1 MIDKICDLER
11 CTGCSACMNA
21 CPSHSIQMV
30 EGKIGHIYPQILE
43 SCIECGRCIK
53 LCPVNKEVEFRT
65 PQKTFAAWAKDKH
78 EHATSTSGGM
88 AAVLTNSYLENG
100 GIVYGCA
107 SLPKGKVMHI
117 RIADKNDAHKLK
129 GSKYV
134 HSHIGNAFVQVKND
148 LKEGKNVL
156 FIGLPCQV
164 AGLRN
169 FIGKNSEG
177 LCTVDLVCHGV
188 PSQRVLFDYL
198 EELGI
203 RRESID
209 KLGFRE
215 QSGFCLS
222 VESNGKNIYHKPH
235 IKDLYYLA
243 FLDNLCFRDSC
254 FSCRYAS
261 DKRCSDLT
269 IGDFWGLGKK
279 KSFPYEPEGNVSL
292 VLVNSSV
299 GEDVLSA
306 VADHVELVER
316 ELSEAVEGN
325 HNLRK
330 PSACAN
336 ANKFKVYYDNKVP
349 MKKAF
354 RKCLRIRRIKALILL
369 LILKINEYKRLLK
382 TR

>member
-1 MIDKICDLER
+1 MIDKICDLEK

-21 CPSHSIQMV
+21 CPSHSIQMA
-30 EGKIGHIYPQILE
+30 EGKIGHICPQILE
-43 SCIECGRCIK
+43 SCIECGKCIK
-53 LCPVNKEVEFRT
+53 LCPANNLVELRT
-65 PQKTFAAWAKDKH
+65 PQKTFAAWAKDKY
-78 EHATSTSGGM
+78 EHVTSTSGGI

-100 GIVYGCA
+100 GVVYGCA
-107 SLPKGKVMHI
+107 SLPEGKVMHI
-117 RIADKNDAHKLK
+117 RIVDKNEAHKLK

-134 HSHIGNAFVQVKND
+134 HSHIGNALMQVKND
-148 LKEGKNVL
+148 LKEDKKVL

-169 FIGKNSEG
+169 FIGRNDEN

-188 PSQRVLFDYL
+188 PSQKVLFDYL

-203 RRESID
+203 HRESID

-215 QSGFCLS
+215 MSEFCLS
-222 VESNGKNIYHKPH
+222 VESNGTIIYHKPH

-261 DKRCSDLT
+261 DKRCGDLT

-279 KSFPYEPEGNVSL
+279 KDFPYEPNGNVSL

-299 GEDVLSA
+299 GLKAISA
-306 VADHVELVER
+306 VSDQIELVER

-330 PSACAN
+330 PSTCTN
-336 ANKFKVYYDNKVP
+336 ANMFRDYFDRNVP
-349 MKKAF
+349 MRTAF
-354 RKCLRIRRIKALILL
+354 KKCLRIRRVKALILQF
-369 LILKINEYKRLLK
+369 IEKIKHGYHA
-382 TR
+382 

>member
-53 LCPVNKEVEFRT
+53 LCPVNKEVDLRT

-107 SLPKGKVMHI
+107 SLPEGKVMHI
-117 RIADKNDAHKLK
+117 RITNKNDAHKLK

-148 LKEGKNVL
+148 LKEGKKVL

-177 LCTVDLVCHGV
+177 LCLVDLVCHGV
-188 PSQRVLFDYL
+188 PSQKVLFDYL
-198 EELGI
+198 LELGI

-215 QSGFCLS
+215 QSGYYLS
-222 VESNGKNIYHKPH
+222 VESKGKILYRKHQF
-235 IKDLYYLA
+235 KDLFYLA
-243 FLDNLCFRDSC
+243 FFDNLCFRDSC

-261 DKRCSDLT
+261 NKRCGDLT

-279 KSFPYEPEGNVSL
+279 KNFPYEPEGNVSL
-292 VLVNSSV
+292 VLVNSLV
-299 GEDVLSA
+299 GEDALFA
-306 VADHVELVER
+306 AADQVELVER

-325 HNLRK
+325 PNLRK
-330 PSACAN
+330 PSKCAN
-336 ANKFKVYYDNKVP
+336 ASRFKTYYDSKVP

-354 RKCLRIRRIKALILL
+354 KKCLRVRRVKALILSFIEGVNKL
-369 LILKINEYKRLLK
+369 KRVLKIY
-382 TR
+382 